1 MMYKINLIQRS
12 LREYGD
18 GKKYEHEESM
28 KFTFTD
34 RDDMQNFLYYVS
46 IGSPNTTT
54 AEIEFIKED

>member
-1 MMYKINLIQRS
+1 MRYKINLIQRS

-28 KFTFTD
+28 QFEFSN
-34 RDDMQNFLYYVS
+34 RDDIQEFLYYVS
-46 IGSPNTTT
+46 VGSANIV